1 MELERKDNKI
11 FGSATKIKVWL
22 QTTIWLRRQSRG
34 TTAEPVLGL
43 GIFLGLEN
51 ATFVNI
57 NVRSSLFV
65 R

>member
-1 MELERKDNKI
+1 MKLKKKDNKD
-11 FGSATKIKVWL
+11 FGLATKIKAWL

-57 NVRSSLFV
+57 NVRLSLFV